1 MFKKLSSNWSYGRV
15 IELRVH
21 LEVHHNDAI
30 VDFKYIDANCEIFI
44 AVLANIKKLN
54 HLPRNVVKW
63 SDTF

>member
-1 MFKKLSSNWSYGRV
+1 M

-44 AVLANIKKLN
+44 AVLANIKNLN
-54 HLPRNVVKW
+54 PLPRNVVKW
-63 SDTF
+63 SDTL